1 MKRLGNPR
9 ENIGVVWKRI
19 ENKRKHLFCIGTN
32 GKHKDNTCVAWE
44 PIEHARK
51 TQVLRR
57 NLWKTTRKEWFW
69 FRTYEKTH

>member
-1 MKRLGNPR
+1 MR
-9 ENIGVVWKRI
+9 
-19 ENKRKHLFCIGTN
+19 KRKAKVGVAWEPMENTLKTCVGTN

-44 PIEHARK
+44 PIEHAKK

-57 NLWKTTRKEWFW
+57 NLWKTKRKEWFW